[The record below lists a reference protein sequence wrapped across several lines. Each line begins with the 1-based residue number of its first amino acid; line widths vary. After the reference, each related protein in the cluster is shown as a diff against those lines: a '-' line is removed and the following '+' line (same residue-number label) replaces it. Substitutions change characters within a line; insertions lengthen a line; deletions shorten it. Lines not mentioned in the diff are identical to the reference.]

1 MHRLTPLHSFSTE
14 SLIPEYQ
21 KTPSRKG
28 AVFLREGVYQHRI
41 LSYAEHILY
50 CASRKDVFP
59 GILIRNT
66 IVSSILRA
74 FKDPPDFII

>member
-50 CASRKDVFP
+50 CASRE
-59 GILIRNT
+59 
-66 IVSSILRA
+66 S
-74 FKDPPDFII
+74 